1 MLSKDLLMP
10 TENNVLPEREWAHP
24 EGGLSEEDVNPD
36 PFKQFSVWLEDALA
50 AKLPQ
55 PLGMALATAT
65 RDGKPSVRMVLLRG
79 VSEKGFCFFTNY
91 ESRKARE
98 LQTNPRAALVLYW
111 AELDRQVRVEGTID
125 RLSAEESD
133 AYFQTRPRGS
143 QLGAWASPQSQVI
156 PNRELMERNLQELT
170 AKYAA
175 GPVPRPPHWGGFR
188 LVPEAIEFW
197 AGGDNRLHDRLRYVR
212 HGQKWKVERLAP

>member
-1 MLSKDLLMP
+1 LSKDPLMP
-10 TENNVLPEREWAHP
+10 TEKSVLPEREWVHP
-24 EGGLSEEDVNPD
+24 DTGLSEEDVNPD

-65 RDGKPSVRMVLLRG
+65 RDGRPSVRMVLLRG
-79 VSEKGFCFFTNY
+79 VSERGFCFFTNY
-91 ESRKARE
+91 ESRKAKE

-111 AELDRQVRVEGTID
+111 AELDRQVRVEGTIE

-143 QLGAWASPQSQVI
+143 QLGAWASPQSQFI
-156 PNRELMERNLQELT
+156 PNRELLERNLQELT
-170 AKYAA
+170 AKY
-175 GPVPRPPHWGGFR
+175 GSGQVPRPPHWGGYR

-197 AGGDNRLHDRLRYVR
+197 AGGDNRLHDRLRYTR
-212 HGQKWKVERLAP
+212 DGQGWRVQRLAP

>member
-1 MLSKDLLMP
+1 MP
-10 TENNVLPEREWAHP
+10 TEKSVLPEREWVHP
-24 EGGLSEEDVNPD
+24 DAGLSEEDVNPD

-65 RDGKPSVRMVLLRG
+65 RDGRPSVRMVLLRG

-98 LQTNPRAALVLYW
+98 LQTNPRAALVFYW
-111 AELDRQVRVEGTID
+111 AELDRQVRVEGTIE

-143 QLGAWASPQSQVI
+143 QLGAWASPQSQII
-156 PNRELMERNLQELT
+156 PNRELLERTLEELT

-175 GPVPRPPHWGGFR
+175 GPVPRPAHWGGFR

-212 HGQKWKVERLAP
+212 HGLEWKVERLAP

>member
-1 MLSKDLLMP
+1 MP
-10 TENNVLPEREWAHP
+10 TEKSVLPEREWVHP
-24 EGGLSEEDVNPD
+24 DTGLSEEDVNPD

-50 AKLPQ
+50 AKLLQ

-65 RDGKPSVRMVLLRG
+65 RDGRPSVRMVLLRG

-98 LQTNPRAALVLYW
+98 LQTNPRAALVFYW
-111 AELDRQVRVEGTID
+111 AELDRQVRVEGTIE

-143 QLGAWASPQSQVI
+143 QLGAWASPQSQII
-156 PNRELMERNLQELT
+156 PNRELLERNLQELT
-170 AKYAA
+170 AKYSS
-175 GPVPRPPHWGGFR
+175 GQVPRPPHWGGYR
-188 LVPEAIEFW
+188 LVPQAIEFW
-197 AGGDNRLHDRLRYVR
+197 AGGDNRLHDRLRYTR
-212 HGQKWKVERLAP
+212 DGQGWTVQRLAP

>member
-1 MLSKDLLMP
+1 LSKDLLMP
-10 TENNVLPEREWAHP
+10 TEKSVLPEREWVHP
-24 EGGLSEEDVNPD
+24 DTGLSEEDVNPD

-65 RDGKPSVRMVLLRG
+65 GDGRPSVRMVLLRG

-91 ESRKARE
+91 ESRKAGE
-98 LQTNPRAALVLYW
+98 LQTNPRAALVFYW
-111 AELDRQVRVEGTID
+111 AELDRQVRVEGTIE

-143 QLGAWASPQSQVI
+143 QLGAWASPQSQII
-156 PNRELMERNLQELT
+156 PNRELLERNLQELT
-170 AKYAA
+170 AKYSS
-175 GPVPRPPHWGGFR
+175 GQVPRPPHWGGYR
-188 LVPEAIEFW
+188 LVPQAIEFW
-197 AGGDNRLHDRLRYVR
+197 AGGDNRLHDRLRYTR
-212 HGQKWKVERLAP
+212 DGQGWTVQRLAP